1 MKKDYLPLS
10 EALTAK
16 VNEVCIGLEDGVA
29 DIYDLVTEGT
39 SNLLKYWF

>member
-10 EALTAK
+10 EALTVK

-39 SNLLKYWF
+39 SNL